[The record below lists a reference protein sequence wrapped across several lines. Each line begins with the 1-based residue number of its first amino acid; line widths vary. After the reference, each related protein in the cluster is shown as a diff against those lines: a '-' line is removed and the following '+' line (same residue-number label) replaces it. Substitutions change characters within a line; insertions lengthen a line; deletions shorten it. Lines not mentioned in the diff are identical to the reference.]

1 MDYVTLLVVLLLT
14 FALAAVSA
22 RQFLTAVFQLMQR
35 SDIRSARP
43 ATTDDRG

>member
-22 RQFLTAVFQLMQR
+22 KQFLAAVFQLMQR
-35 SDIRSARP
+35 SDIRTARA
-43 ATTDDRG
+43 ATTDERV